1 MLRLFRGLAY
11 GCVAAS
17 GAAVSLLQP
26 ACVAPPPHPST
37 HCRVLYCAR
46 NESDHG
52 PVENSEEGMEADAP
66 VLEAELDIEALC
78 SDEDQEQ

>member
-1 MLRLFRGLAY
+1 
-11 GCVAAS
+11 
-17 GAAVSLLQP
+17 
-26 ACVAPPPHPST
+26 
-37 HCRVLYCAR
+37 VLYCAR